1 MVFAMFPHQ
10 MVPKSFL
17 LKLEHLKKVTQSS
30 NFFLQ
35 DLTTLES
42 LAEHGYFE
50 KSVSENKNVG
60 IFNTGSTNTLNLF

>member
-42 LAEHGYFE
+42 LAEHEDFE
-50 KSVSENKNVG
+50 KVG
-60 IFNTGSTNTLNLF
+60 VGKQKCRNLQHWFQIL